1 MTTHIRL
8 AHSPDADDAFMFYGL
23 AKGKIETE
31 GIEYEHVLK
40 DIQTLNEWA
49 REGRMEVTAI
59 SAHAYA
65 YVKDKYAILTHG
77 GSIGKNYGPMIVAK
91 EDKPIESFRGKKIA
105 IPGKLTSAYLAFKL
119 CLPDFQEVVV
129 NFDQIM
135 EEVEKGNVDA
145 GLIIHEGQLTY
156 REKGLYK
163 IIDLGEW
170 WFQKMGMV
178 LPMGVNAIRRDL
190 PEDVKKKVSRQL
202 KESIQYSL
210 SHREAALD
218 YALAFGRGLTKEV
231 ADKFV
236 GMWVNDRTVDMGE
249 EGQTAIREFLKQGEE
264 KKLIPTVG
272 EIEFVS

>member
-1 MTTHIRL
+1 MSTKIRL

-23 AKGKIETE
+23 AKNKLDTQ
-31 GIEYEHVLK
+31 GIEYEHILK

-77 GSIGKNYGPMIVAK
+77 GSIGKNYGPMIIAK
-91 EDKPIESFRGKKIA
+91 GAVSMDSLKGKKIA
-105 IPGKLTSAYLAFKL
+105 IPGKLTSAYLALKL
-119 CLPDFQEVVV
+119 CFPDFQEVLV

-135 EEVEKGNVDA
+135 DEVVKGTVDA

-156 REKGLYK
+156 KEKGLHK
-163 IIDLGEW
+163 IVDLGEW
-170 WFQKMGMV
+170 WFEKMGMV

-210 SHREAALD
+210 DHREEALD
-218 YALAFGRGLTKEV
+218 YALAFGRGLSRDV
-231 ADKFV
+231 ADRFV

-249 EGQTAIREFLKQGEE
+249 EGQNAIREFLKQGEQ
-264 KKLIPTVG
+264 KKLIPAVG
-272 EIEFVS
+272 EIEFVN

>member
-1 MTTHIRL
+1 
-8 AHSPDADDAFMFYGL
+8 
-23 AKGKIETE
+23 
-31 GIEYEHVLK
+31 
-40 DIQTLNEWA
+40 
-49 REGRMEVTAI
+49 
-59 SAHAYA
+59 
-65 YVKDKYAILTHG
+65 
-77 GSIGKNYGPMIVAK
+77 
-91 EDKPIESFRGKKIA
+91 
-105 IPGKLTSAYLAFKL
+105 KLTSAYLAFKL

-170 WFQKMGMV
+170 WFKKMGMV

-231 ADKFV
+231 ADRFV

-249 EGQTAIREFLKQGEE
+249 EGQAAIREFLKQGEE